1 MYFRVGFGLANVAG
15 NLVHAE
21 DMEGG
26 VRRAD
31 ARREWV
37 LAALPRWIH
46 RGCNRAEHRP
56 LRGCWMCISGD
67 NCKVLY
73 CLVVDTY

>member
-1 MYFRVGFGLANVAG
+1 MPFRVGSGRANVAG

-37 LAALPRWIH
+37 LAAPPRRLH

-56 LRGCWMCISGD
+56 LRGSGEP
-67 NCKVLY
+67 LA
-73 CLVVDTY
+73 